1 MEHEAHLHVQ
11 DRLSTWDPYWRI
23 IGDIGTH
30 SEHSSGSGL
39 TFVGTKTTACLP
51 INQHTMSVNSS
62 SVNSCTVMV
71 LKLPNFNE
79 QFPSW
84 FNGVKWGE
92 MATPDITGKDRYK
105 TGDRR
110 LILRT
115 LPLYISAKDAKKRA
129 DTHIWPKGTLVQLGF
144 LTAGCVT
151 DETIVPINQRR
162 QEKHDEKVR

>member
-1 MEHEAHLHVQ
+1 
-11 DRLSTWDPYWRI
+11 
-23 IGDIGTH
+23 
-30 SEHSSGSGL
+30 
-39 TFVGTKTTACLP
+39 
-51 INQHTMSVNSS
+51 
-62 SVNSCTVMV
+62 
-71 LKLPNFNE
+71 
-79 QFPSW
+79 
-84 FNGVKWGE
+84 

-115 LPLYISAKDAKKRA
+115 LPLFISAKDAKKRA